1 MKALLILNFII
12 PFVML
17 LVGGILKNHPQPYP
31 GPSGSAKWKLGSS
44 GYNTPGARKSK
55 ARWDYAQQIAPN
67 LFIKRGKHA
76 ALAAVLFAVVGLF
89 TDYLVGLIPAYAAGF
104 VLMIWAFIETEKAL
118 KDRFGL

>member
-1 MKALLILNFII
+1 MKTLLILNFFI

-17 LVGGILKNHPQPYP
+17 LVGGLLKNHPQPYP
-31 GPSGSAKWKLGSS
+31 GPGGSAKWKLNSS

-76 ALAAVLFAVVGLF
+76 AVAAVPLAAIGLF
-89 TDYLVGLIPAYAAGF
+89 TDYRLGLIPACVTGF
-104 VLMIWAFIETEKAL
+104 VFMILAFAETEKMI
-118 KDRFGL
+118 KDRFGV